1 MKRGDLVTVA
11 FAGDFGKP
19 RPALIVQSDVFEHI
33 ASVTVLPLTSNLT
46 ELRRTRIIVMPTPE
60 NGLRNPSGI
69 MIDKIGTL
77 PRVKVGPVFGRLSA
91 DEINAVN
98 RALAIFLGIV

>member
-19 RPALIVQSDVFEHI
+19 RPALVVQSDIFGDI
-33 ASVTVLPLTSNLT
+33 ASVTVLPLTSKLT
-46 ELRRTRIIVMPTPE
+46 ELRRTRIVVVPTAE
-60 NGLRNPSGI
+60 NGLRSPSGI

-77 PRVKVGPVFGRLSA
+77 PREKVGPVFGRLA
-91 DEINAVN
+91 PEDMAAVN

>member
-19 RPALIVQSDVFEHI
+19 RPALVVQSDVFSDI

-46 ELRRTRIIVMPTPE
+46 ELRRTRIAVAPTAE
-60 NGLRNPSGI
+60 NGLRSRSGI

-77 PRVKVGPVFGRLSA
+77 PREKIGPVFGRLA
-91 DEINAVN
+91 PDEINAVN